1 MKVILLKDI
10 KGTGKKN
17 EIVNASDGYA
27 RNYLIPRKLA
37 VEAIDANIR
46 ELNFKKANISK
57 QKDDELRDAQ
67 EFAEK
72 ISKLKINF
80 VVKSSDKGKLFGAI
94 TSKDISGKVNE
105 KFKID
110 IDKKKIVLK
119 NPIKEIGEYDV
130 EVKIYHNVKSSIKVI
145 VSSEEI

>member
-17 EIVNASDGYA
+17 EIINASDGYA

-46 ELNFKKANISK
+46 ELDFKKANISK
-57 QKDDELRDAQ
+57 MKNDELKDAQ
-67 EFAEK
+67 EFAER
-72 ISKLKINF
+72 ISKLEVDF

-94 TSKDISGKVNE
+94 TSKDISEMVNK

-110 IDKKKIVLK
+110 IDKKRIVLK
-119 NPIKEIGEYDV
+119 NPIKEVGKYDV
-130 EVKIYHNVKSSIKVI
+130 EIKIYPNVKSSIKVI
-145 VSSEEI
+145 VLSEEI